1 MDGQTLHACAKRF
14 ALELPFTE
22 HCWPFG

>member
-14 ALELPFTE
+14 ALE
-22 HCWPFG
+22 